1 MNPIHLRLTWTRRKT
16 ALMARGK
23 KTIKTRTTIQEAKN
37 KRKGRRSLERI
48 KKKLKAYFKLVLFEH
63 YQINITKVLFE
74 YQILSTL

>member
-23 KTIKTRTTIQEAKN
+23 KTIKTIIQEAKN